1 MPVRMDRTS
10 PLSSGLD
17 PLSGCSQ
24 DSARPA
30 LAAVYDQIPQGKGFG
45 GSGRRPPAQVRPG
58 PGGQLSGRERVRHVV
73 AGFRIEG
80 PGDDLILPMPGYGDD
95 RHIGHAAD
103 GQPQVRSNAPA
114 ILVPAVQTRELRNR
128 PSCSVFYLGTH
139 LAHRALRS
147 RRTLFALYCCR
158 THYILRTHRSLTS
171 GCSHSW
177 VSTRHFKAVGI
188 LGDWLGDNA
197 DWLGRN

>member
-103 GQPQVRSNAPA
+103 GQPPRSAATLP
-114 ILVPAVQTRELRNR
+114 
-128 PSCSVFYLGTH
+128 PSWSPP
-139 LAHRALRS
+139 S
-147 RRTLFALYCCR
+147 RRGNCGTGPLAPSSTLGPTWPIGPCGPGGPCSPFTAAGP
-158 THYILRTHRSLTS
+158 ITS
-171 GCSHSW
+171 CAP
-177 VSTRHFKAVGI
+177 T
-188 LGDWLGDNA
+188 DP
-197 DWLGRN
+197 